1 VARKPSV
8 RYWPSRKGGGYF
20 CVFQGRQHELAL
32 GPDDAPTGATYLA
45 ALAKFRDLLEGAGKE
60 AAAGQVPVTVR
71 EVLENYLKHISRS
84 KTPGT
89 VEIRLR
95 AFTPFANFTPEGA
108 ERRYGEKAVEDLT
121 HMHVYSFLEYMETPR
136 GARRQKPQP
145 GRKPVKW
152 GEGSK
157 RNCVQGLS
165 AAFNWAAR
173 SGLIL
178 KNPLTGIEK
187 PGAASRGAESLVGRN
202 AKEIQENHRRILAA
216 APPSYRPFIQALK
229 DTGARPGEIAAA
241 TAADFRP
248 EMGAFVFHKEST
260 RRLEQFAHKTA
271 KRKDRVIFLAGET
284 LDHVRS
290 LTGIYPSGPLFRRAG
305 DRPFGKVHIVDR
317 FAKLRKQL
325 GMPSLTGYS
334 YRHTFATELLKAGM
348 DVDTLAELMGNS
360 PLVIR
365 QHYSHLL
372 ADATGLRKKLE
383 HFTQA
388 AGGTRT

>member
-1 VARKPSV
+1 MQR
-8 RYWPSRKGGGYF
+8 
-20 CVFQGRQHELAL
+20 ELAL
-32 GPDDAPTGATYLA
+32 GPNDAPTGPTYLA
-45 ALAKFRDLLEGAGKE
+45 ALAKFQDLLGGGGKGMACGL
-60 AAAGQVPVTVR
+60 AAVTVR
-71 EVLENYLKHISRS
+71 EVLETYLKHISRT

-89 VEIRLR
+89 IEIRIR
-95 AFTPFANFTPEGA
+95 SFTPFANFKPEGA
-108 ERRYGEKAVEDLT
+108 NGCYGEKAVEALT
-121 HMHVYSFLEYMETPR
+121 HMDVYDFLEYMERPR
-136 GARRQKPQP
+136 GARRKKTQP
-145 GRKPVKW
+145 GRKPVSW

-187 PGAASRGAESLVGRN
+187 PGAASRGAESLVGSN
-202 AKEIQENHRRILAA
+202 AQEIEENHRRILAG

-248 EMGAFVFHKEST
+248 EMGAFVFHKELT
-260 RRLEQFAHKTA
+260 RRREQFAHKTA

-290 LTGIYPSGPLFRRAG
+290 LTAQYASGPLFRRAG
-305 DRPFGKVHIVDR
+305 DRPFRKFHIVDR
-317 FAKLRKQL
+317 FAKLRRKL
-325 GMPSLTGYS
+325 RMPSLTAYS
-334 YRHTFATELLKAGM
+334 YRHTFATEMLKAGM

-360 PLVIR
+360 PVVIR

-372 ADATGLRKKLE
+372 ADARGLREKLE
-383 HFTQA
+383 HFRK
-388 AGGTRT
+388 GVEETRS